1 MCTKIPGG
9 NQTKI
14 LPNIQVKLKV
24 PATTNNKV
32 KYGKHQISFNRLLV
46 YFQRLR
52 FSILVYV
59 VRSSWGRERQHD
71 GLPSPPLSYSSLYQ
85 KRSTQ
90 GERALCYILSL
101 LGLRVVWHISWYL
114 NFQVENRKYD
124 WFPASKHR
132 ENQENIYCCYQSL
145 LSL

>member
-1 MCTKIPGG
+1 MFLHLHKKQQNSSKLRMCINIPSS

-14 LPNIQVKLKV
+14 LLNIQVKLKV

-59 VRSSWGRERQHD
+59 VRSS
-71 GLPSPPLSYSSLYQ
+71 
-85 KRSTQ
+85 
-90 GERALCYILSL
+90 
-101 LGLRVVWHISWYL
+101 
-114 NFQVENRKYD
+114 
-124 WFPASKHR
+124 
-132 ENQENIYCCYQSL
+132 
-145 LSL
+145 